1 MKPEDL
7 VYNKKYYLQTSR
19 KSEIVTYAGKQE
31 NLYIF
36 QIYLNITLMD
46 VQIIGNPDSVT
57 AKFYFP
63 EAVVKSK
70 IIDFDEAL
78 NSFEQLNDIL

>member
-1 MKPEDL
+1 
-7 VYNKKYYLQTSR
+7 
-19 KSEIVTYAGKQE
+19 
-31 NLYIF
+31 
-36 QIYLNITLMD
+36 

-70 IIDFDEAL
+70 IIDFDETL